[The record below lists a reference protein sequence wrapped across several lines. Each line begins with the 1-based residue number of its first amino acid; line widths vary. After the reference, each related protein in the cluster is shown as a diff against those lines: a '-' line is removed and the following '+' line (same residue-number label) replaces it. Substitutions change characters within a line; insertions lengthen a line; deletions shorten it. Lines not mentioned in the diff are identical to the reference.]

1 MRAAADLTSPGG
13 PGRPLT
19 CTGRV
24 RTTPG
29 VPTIWKGTD

>member
-1 MRAAADLTSPGG
+1 MRAAALTSPGG

-19 CTGRV
+19 RAGQV